1 MSVDSENIMAREPT
15 ESTERLELFTNTGHG
30 HSPNYPAEAS
40 ASGLLKNLSVFS
52 VGSVA
57 NL

>member
-1 MSVDSENIMAREPT
+1 MSVDSENIMATEP
-15 ESTERLELFTNTGHG
+15 TERLELLTSTGHG
-30 HSPNYPAEAS
+30 LSPNYPAEAS
-40 ASGLLKNLSVFS
+40 VSGLLKNLSVFS